1 MTIVCVD
8 DHPIM
13 LKGLIQNIQC
23 ILPGVRVLAFGRADE
38 ALDFVKDN
46 GCDVL
51 PKYFLPSNNVWQYTV
66 NFFSLIKSPLY
77 SNGCVIIKNVV
88 GEVDEFLLQAVP
100 VCSM

>member
-38 ALDFVKDN
+38 EDY
-46 GCDVL
+46 
-51 PKYFLPSNNVWQYTV
+51 P
-66 NFFSLIKSPLY
+66 
-77 SNGCVIIKNVV
+77 
-88 GEVDEFLLQAVP
+88 
-100 VCSM
+100 